1 VMVAKGKAFPFRGRQ
16 DLIGKKGV
24 TNAGESYGSEFD
36 SFIAQKL
43 TVSRSNGQDQAF
55 KELLSGKADYLIIG
69 LYPGL
74 AGAAKAGLKNQVEA
88 LKTPLLKEEMFIAFS
103 KKSPCLSQVKAFG
116 RKVNAMRAAG
126 NVDTIIQD
134 ANRTWDAA
142 QR

>member
-1 VMVAKGKAFPFRGRQ
+1 MMK
-16 DLIGKKGV
+16 
-24 TNAGESYGSEFD
+24 TC
-36 SFIAQKL
+36 
-43 TVSRSNGQDQAF
+43 
-55 KELLSGKADYLIIG
+55 
-69 LYPGL
+69 PGL